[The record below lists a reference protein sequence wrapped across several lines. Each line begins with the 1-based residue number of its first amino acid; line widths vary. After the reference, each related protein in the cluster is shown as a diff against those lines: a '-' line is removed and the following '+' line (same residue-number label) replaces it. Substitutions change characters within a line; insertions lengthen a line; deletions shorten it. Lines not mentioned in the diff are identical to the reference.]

1 MRFFLIDGV
10 IQKEDLYVYDM
21 HNVEEKYYMQ
31 WIASVI

>member
-21 HNVEEKYYMQ
+21 HNVEEKY
-31 WIASVI
+31 AVDR